1 MTKMQVVLAIHLAIM
16 QQFTGIRA
24 VVGYAS
30 SIIGEILPD
39 YSTVIPVI
47 LGF

>member
-1 MTKMQVVLAIHLAIM
+1 MNKTQIILAIHLAVM